1 MAFLDVQTALGR
13 LVRAPD
19 GLDPLRALQLDES
32 ERASL
37 ERIAQSAG
45 YRFTVGVQRSWCV
58 GRAARAGYLTLSTFP
73 AAVRSALLDEW
84 VNSGGGTSS
93 FFAAEADALLDF
105 IANRLP
111 DPSHEL
117 TLCRLEQA
125 TLRAND
131 GAIDFRA
138 PDPALIDNPRYL
150 LRRGRRA
157 GIAKFYGEPHYI
169 MTALLQNQPLP
180 PVSHQPELT
189 MLFGPGLDR
198 LCRPASQNELALWET
213 LTAPLDSLSLVE
225 EGHRREDIAALF
237 ITGVVE
243 HAA

>member
-13 LVRAPD
+13 LVRVPD
-19 GLDPLRALQLDES
+19 GLDPLRTLQLDES
-32 ERASL
+32 ERVSL
-37 ERIAQSAG
+37 KRIAQSAG

-73 AAVRSALLDEW
+73 VALRSALLDEW

-93 FFAAEADALLDF
+93 FFAAEGDALLDF

-138 PDPALIDNPRYL
+138 PDAALIDNPA
-150 LRRGRRA
+150 GR
-157 GIAKFYGEPHYI
+157 PV
-169 MTALLQNQPLP
+169 AL
-180 PVSHQPELT
+180 
-189 MLFGPGLDR
+189 
-198 LCRPASQNELALWET
+198 
-213 LTAPLDSLSLVE
+213 
-225 EGHRREDIAALF
+225 
-237 ITGVVE
+237 
-243 HAA
+243 